1 MIEMSKVSL
10 PWCKWCKFQL
20 IGNIEKG
27 ELQEMITALLEIQG
41 TFRRSLYMH
50 NAQKHTYTFFLGM
63 SDEVV
68 ALKVSQ
74 MFASLDVDGNGLIS
88 EEEFVLKCQEGKIAV
103 RCQNSVH

>member
-1 MIEMSKVSL
+1 MKSKVLSE
-10 PWCKWCKFQL
+10 
-20 IGNIEKG
+20 GSYY
-27 ELQEMITALLEIQG
+27 A
-41 TFRRSLYMH
+41 H
-50 NAQKHTYTFFLGM
+50 KHIINFFLGM

-103 RCQNSVH
+103 RYQNSVH

>member
-41 TFRRSLYMH
+41 TFRRSLY
-50 NAQKHTYTFFLGM
+50 AQCTKTYYTFFLGM

-103 RCQNSVH
+103 RYQNSVN

>member
-1 MIEMSKVSL
+1 
-10 PWCKWCKFQL
+10 
-20 IGNIEKG
+20 
-27 ELQEMITALLEIQG
+27 
-41 TFRRSLYMH
+41 
-50 NAQKHTYTFFLGM
+50 M

-103 RCQNSVH
+103 RHQNSVN

>member
-1 MIEMSKVSL
+1 MKSKVLSEGL
-10 PWCKWCKFQL
+10 L
-20 IGNIEKG
+20 I
-27 ELQEMITALLEIQG
+27 
-41 TFRRSLYMH
+41 Y
-50 NAQKHTYTFFLGM
+50 AQCTKTYYTFFLGM

-103 RCQNSVH
+103 RSKLFTKKQQWILM

>member
-1 MIEMSKVSL
+1 MKSKVLSE
-10 PWCKWCKFQL
+10 
-20 IGNIEKG
+20 GSYY
-27 ELQEMITALLEIQG
+27 A
-41 TFRRSLYMH
+41 H
-50 NAQKHTYTFFLGM
+50 KHCIIIFFLGM

-103 RCQNSVH
+103 RHQNSVH

>member
-1 MIEMSKVSL
+1 M
-10 PWCKWCKFQL
+10 
-20 IGNIEKG
+20 
-27 ELQEMITALLEIQG
+27 
-41 TFRRSLYMH
+41 
-50 NAQKHTYTFFLGM
+50 FFLGM

-103 RCQNSVH
+103 RYQNSVH

>member
-1 MIEMSKVSL
+1 MKSKVLSE
-10 PWCKWCKFQL
+10 
-20 IGNIEKG
+20 GYYYY
-27 ELQEMITALLEIQG
+27 A
-41 TFRRSLYMH
+41 H
-50 NAQKHTYTFFLGM
+50 KHIINFFLGM

-103 RCQNSVH
+103 RYQNIKKTNH

>member
-1 MIEMSKVSL
+1 
-10 PWCKWCKFQL
+10 
-20 IGNIEKG
+20 
-27 ELQEMITALLEIQG
+27 MITALLEIQG

-103 RCQNSVH
+103 RSKLFTKKQQ

>member
-41 TFRRSLYMH
+41 TFR
-50 NAQKHTYTFFLGM
+50 
-63 SDEVV
+63 
-68 ALKVSQ
+68 
-74 MFASLDVDGNGLIS
+74 GL
-88 EEEFVLKCQEGKIAV
+88 LLLCT
-103 RCQNSVH
+103 

>member
-41 TFRRSLYMH
+41 TFRRFYAH
-50 NAQKHTYTFFLGM
+50 KHINFFLGM

-103 RCQNSVH
+103 RYQNSVN